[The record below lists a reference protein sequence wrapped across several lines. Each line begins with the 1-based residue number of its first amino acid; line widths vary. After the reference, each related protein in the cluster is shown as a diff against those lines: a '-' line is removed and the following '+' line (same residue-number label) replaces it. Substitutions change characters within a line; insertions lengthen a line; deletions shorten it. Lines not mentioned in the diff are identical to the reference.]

1 MVHDLAKA
9 LIDGKQIDFILL
21 YFSNY
26 NAMKLQRCGVRGK
39 LLKWIDNFL
48 FNQAQNVVLSGEESL
63 YASVASGVPQR
74 RFLGPHSAMNPGHLG
89 DQYTGLGTQI
99 LASKKLFNLIYFLL
113 ESVKFYFSIFF

>member
-39 LLKWIDNFL
+39 LLK
-48 FNQAQNVVLSGEESL
+48 
-63 YASVASGVPQR
+63 
-74 RFLGPHSAMNPGHLG
+74 
-89 DQYTGLGTQI
+89 
-99 LASKKLFNLIYFLL
+99 
-113 ESVKFYFSIFF
+113 